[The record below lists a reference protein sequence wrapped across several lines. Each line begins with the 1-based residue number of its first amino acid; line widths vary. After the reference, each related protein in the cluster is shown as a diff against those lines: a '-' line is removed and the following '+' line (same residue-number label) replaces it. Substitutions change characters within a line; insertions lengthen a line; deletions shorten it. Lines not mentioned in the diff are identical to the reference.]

1 MSEFEC
7 TPYYGGVGM
16 KLTFDKGQSLGY
28 NTVQPPTMI
37 PSAST
42 RSPQLPSTPLVN
54 DYMKTN
60 YQNIHSKP
68 S

>member
-1 MSEFEC
+1 
-7 TPYYGGVGM
+7 M